1 MEIVYV
7 NPFRCRV
14 WALHDRLEEHVTEET
29 CREEIESFLASGQRV
44 PALGRAL
51 KGDPDYDVE
60 LIYGA
65 RRLFVARH
73 INKPLLVELRD
84 MSDREAIIVM
94 DIENRQRADISP
106 YERGLSYSRW
116 LRAGYFSSQEDIAR
130 KLNISASQVSRLLKL
145 ARLPAVV
152 VEAFRSPVDIREE
165 WGLELVEALSDER
178 TRRAT
183 IDSARAVAT
192 RSPRLPSSEVF
203 RELLAASASGRKI
216 RPKPHDEVIFDEQ
229 GLPLFRVRQQRS
241 AVAILLPLKIVSANS
256 MKAINRAISDV
267 LQSDCKKPISP
278 KVRGVELGEV
288 CPNAGSGGRLRS
300 IQPGIEHEARRNVAA
315 IDGAG

>member
-1 MEIVYV
+1 MKVISVS
-7 NPFRCRV
+7 PFRCRL

-44 PALGRAL
+44 PVLGRAL

-73 INKPLLVELRD
+73 INKPLLVELSDIADRD
-84 MSDREAIIVM
+84 AIVAM

-116 LRAGYFSSQEDIAR
+116 LRAGFFSSQEDVAR
-130 KLNISASQVSRLLKL
+130 QLNISASQVCRLLKL

-152 VEAFRSPVDIREE
+152 LDAFRSPLDIREE
-165 WGLELVEALSDER
+165 WGAELVDALNEER

-183 IDSARAVAT
+183 IHTARAIAART
-192 RSPRLPSSEVF
+192 PRLSSVEVF
-203 RELLAASASGRKI
+203 RELLAASANGRKI
-216 RPKPHDEVIFDEQ
+216 KSKPHDGVILDDQ
-229 GLPLFRVRQQRS
+229 GRPLFRVRQQRS
-241 AVAILLPLKIVSANS
+241 SIAILLPIQKVSANS
-256 MKAINRAISDV
+256 MKAVCRAIADV
-267 LQSDCKKPISP
+267 LQKDQAPHVVP
-278 KVRGVELGEV
+278 KTREV
-288 CPNAGSGGRLRS
+288 DQSREHARAGA
-300 IQPGIEHEARRNVAA
+300 P
-315 IDGAG
+315 